1 MLRSLAHE
9 GSIFEK
15 KGGLVDKGSRG
26 LPFNGAKSALKLSK
40 LVPLTL

>member
-26 LPFNGAKSALKLSK
+26 LPLMVQNLL
-40 LVPLTL
+40 